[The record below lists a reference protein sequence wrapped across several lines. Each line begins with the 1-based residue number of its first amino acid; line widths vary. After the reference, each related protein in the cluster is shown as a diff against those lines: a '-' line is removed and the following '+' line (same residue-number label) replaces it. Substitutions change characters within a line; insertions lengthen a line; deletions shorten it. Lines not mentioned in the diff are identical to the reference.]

1 MKLTNLRWL
10 CAIVAMILALAGCKD
25 PEPNNGPGRVP
36 EGGEDGPTGT
46 KKEFTIYDGLF
57 HEGKPELQGDMI
69 SPFSLIYEAFLVT
82 NEQLDMDKIKQQI
95 NICKLTGVKTI
106 SLDIECWYDKKD
118 FSYIKEQLS
127 IVFNMFKEA
136 IPDCT
141 IGNYGAPASNLNV
154 YRGYRKSWTEQE
166 ILDGWTKLNN
176 EGRIGVGEVCDVLYP
191 SLYAYSSDMNQ
202 WVEDLKTT
210 VSYIRQHYPDKK
222 IVGYIWSNYYNHTQN
237 PEYMQF
243 VTKEKADI
251 MLEACYEYLDGIILW
266 SNGKDTDGKS
276 DVAWND
282 PRVQEFYGAVKD
294 LVNRHYDNIVLEE
307 AKTSSLEPREPS
319 EFALYDGM
327 KYTNKPADMRTYG
340 MQPINYIEYR
350 NVSVP
355 ELYNDIYEPDYDKI
369 AHVAKNVNNLTV
381 FSQGSW
387 IVDRSS
393 ANLIMLNR
401 FNKIHSTFKAN
412 NDKPIL
418 AFAGVGPTA
427 LTQIQ
432 GQYHYATEF
441 ARKDSWLRYAVE
453 PTRELRQYADVLVP
467 VVNMIDDDL
476 DYWKNDC
483 LQVFEEAMWNDNT
496 KKVYAL
502 LSTAYSGDKSHP
514 ETFAECG
521 QPIKEAT
528 LLEGLEFLYKY
539 CDGVILTGG
548 NSATWSE
555 DHNVIK
561 AVKAFYAN
569 HKELI
574 DKTLPAEYKVDVIPE
589 YAPEGGDDE
598 GDDEGGN
605 EGGDGGDGTGN
616 LLVNGD
622 FEADLTVYSNSPTI
636 HNAAPNRLP
645 RLRSYTDQQ
654 YQTSQPA
661 LAATLVEDGQWFCRT
676 YLNGH
681 HPTYAYIDEP
691 EQYYTNATSAAR
703 GKRSL
708 AMYLLD
714 GMTKDRF
721 DQFKHY
727 TNNNMRHVQASG
739 QRLSLDNSK
748 TYTLSFWYY
757 CPSKTWQNKDNHAT
771 TIVAGVVSLQ
781 DANIYTDYTY
791 EESITIEKKDEW
803 VEYTMTLDLPKII
816 EANPGKTFENSKA
829 VIFFNLQ
836 PEVDENIT
844 SKRCQI
850 NIDDVSL
857 TVKQ

>member
-1 MKLTNLRWL
+1 MKTVKFRWL
-10 CAIVAMILALAGCKD
+10 CAVAAMAMAAFGCK
-25 PEPNNGPGRVP
+25 EPGVNNGPGRVP
-36 EGGEDGPTGT
+36 DGDEDGGTTGN
-46 KKEFTIYDGLF
+46 KKEFVIYDGLY
-57 HEGKPELQGDMI
+57 HEGKPDLQDDMV

-82 NEQLDMDKIKQQI
+82 NDELDMDKINQQI

-154 YRGYRKSWTEQE
+154 YRGYRPTWTEEE
-166 ILDGWTKLNN
+166 IMAGWTKLNN

-191 SLYAYSSDMNQ
+191 SLYAYSSDMDQ

-210 VSYIRQHYPDKK
+210 VAYIRQHYPEKK
-222 IVGYIWSNYYNHTQN
+222 IVGYIWSNYYNHTSN

-243 VTKEKADI
+243 VTREKAAV
-251 MLEACYEYLDGIILW
+251 MLEACYQYLDGIILW
-266 SNGKDTDGKS
+266 SNGKDVDGTS

-294 LVNRHYDNIVLEE
+294 LINKHWDNIVVEK
-307 AKTSSLEPREPS
+307 AKTSTLEAREPS
-319 EFALYDGM
+319 EFQVFDAT
-327 KYTNKPADMRTYG
+327 KYSNKPADMRTYG
-340 MQPINYIEYR
+340 MSPINYIEYR

-355 ELYNDIYEPDYDKI
+355 EIYNDIYEPDYDKL
-369 AHVAKNVNNLTV
+369 AHVAKNVKNFTV

-387 IVDRSS
+387 IVDRNS
-393 ANLIMLNR
+393 ANIIMVNR
-401 FNKIHSTFKAN
+401 FDKINETFKAN
-412 NDKPIL
+412 NSETVL
-418 AFAGVGPTA
+418 GFGGVGPTA

-432 GQYHYATEF
+432 GQYHYKTEF

-453 PTRELRQYADVLVP
+453 PTRVLRQYADVLVP

-476 DYWKNDC
+476 DYWRNDC

-502 LSTAYSGDKSHP
+502 ISTSYSGDKSHP
-514 ETFAECG
+514 ETFEGCG
-521 QPIKEAT
+521 QTIKEETFLA
-528 LLEGLEFLYKY
+528 GLEHLWQY
-539 CDGVILTGG
+539 CDGVIIVGG
-548 NSATWSE
+548 SGNWDENNA
-555 DHNVIK
+555 I
-561 AVKAFYAN
+561 VKAIKTFYAN
-569 HKELI
+569 HKSVI

-589 YAPEGGDDE
+589 YTPDGEGDGGEGGEGGDAGE
-598 GDDEGGN
+598 GDS
-605 EGGDGGDGTGN
+605 TGN

-645 RLRSYTDQQ
+645 RVRSYTDPQ
-654 YQTSQPA
+654 YQTSQPV

-714 GMTKDRF
+714 GLTKDRF

-727 TNNNMRHVQASG
+727 TNDNMRHVQASG
-739 QRLSLDNSK
+739 QRLSLDDTK

-757 CPSKTWQNKDNHAT
+757 CPSKTWQNKDNNAT
-771 TIVAGVVSLQ
+771 TLVAGVVSLQ
-781 DANIYTDYTY
+781 GANIYTDYTY
-791 EESITIEKKDEW
+791 EEVIPIAKKDEW

-829 VIFFNLQ
+829 VIFFNMQ
-836 PEVDENIT
+836 PEVDNNIT
-844 SKRCQI
+844 SVRCQV

-857 TVKQ
+857 TQN